1 MRHEQGYI
9 NKGDT
14 NMRHEKDIERRHEK
28 DTLTKWDIKRR
39 H

>member
-9 NKGDT
+9 KKGDT
-14 NMRHEKDIERRHEK
+14 NMWHEKDIERRHEK
-28 DTLTKWDIKRR
+28 DTLTKWDIKMR